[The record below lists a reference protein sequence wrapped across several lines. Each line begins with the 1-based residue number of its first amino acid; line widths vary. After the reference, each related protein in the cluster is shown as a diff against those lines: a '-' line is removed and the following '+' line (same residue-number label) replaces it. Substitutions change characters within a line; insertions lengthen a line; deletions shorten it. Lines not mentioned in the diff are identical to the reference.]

1 MINPVAEKK
10 RVRDMNYDELLL
22 QIRERPF
29 WAANKLLELDTKLTK
44 LQAAIAECIQSAET
58 PLNMEHYDDD

>member
-1 MINPVAEKK
+1 
-10 RVRDMNYDELLL
+10 MNYDELLT